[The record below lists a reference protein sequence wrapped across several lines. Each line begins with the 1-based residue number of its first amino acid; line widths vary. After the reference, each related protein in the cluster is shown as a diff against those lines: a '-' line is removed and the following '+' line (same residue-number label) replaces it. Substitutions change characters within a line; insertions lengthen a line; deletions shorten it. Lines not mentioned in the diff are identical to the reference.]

1 MPLPRKSP
9 TASAA
14 PEPTARNI
22 EAIAALER
30 EALHHRSATDR
41 LTDAVTSAAG
51 TAAFVIAHAAFFTVW
66 ITLNATGEVRF
77 DPYPFNFL
85 MLIVSLEAIF
95 LTSMVLMTQNRMTRQ
110 ADKRAHLDLQ
120 VNLLAE
126 QELTAILQ
134 MLQAL
139 CQRAGVEVKIRD
151 ARVEQLV
158 KETDIHQL
166 ADALDRELTDE
177 KAIATDSGSAPTPHT
192 PSPHR
197 S

>member
-1 MPLPRKSP
+1 LPANSP
-9 TASAA
+9 TA
-14 PEPTARNI
+14 PEPTTRNI

-30 EALHHRSATDR
+30 EALHERSTIDR
-41 LTDAVTSAAG
+41 LSDAVTAAAG
-51 TAAFVIAHAAFFTVW
+51 SAGFIIAHVAFFTVW
-66 ITLNATGEVRF
+66 ITLNVTGRVTF

-85 MLIVSLEAIF
+85 VLMVSLEAIF
-95 LTSMVLMTQNRMTRQ
+95 LTSIVLMTQNRMTRQ

-139 CQRAGVEVKIRD
+139 CQRAGVEVTIRD

-158 KETDIHQL
+158 QQTDIHQL
-166 ADALDRELTDE
+166 ANALDRELTDE
-177 KAIATDSGSAPTPHT
+177 NSVAGRQSSDDRPGA
-192 PSPHR
+192 
-197 S
+197 

>member
-1 MPLPRKSP
+1 LSGSSP
-9 TASAA
+9 AAPGA

-30 EALHHRSATDR
+30 EALHHRSAIDR
-41 LTDAVTSAAG
+41 LSDTVTAAAG
-51 TAAFVIAHAAFFTVW
+51 SATFIAAHAVFFAAW
-66 ITLNATGEVRF
+66 ITLNATGRVRF

-85 MLIVSLEAIF
+85 MLVVSLEAIF
-95 LTSMVLMTQNRMTRQ
+95 LTSIVLMTQNRMTRQ

-139 CQRAGVEVKIRD
+139 CQRAGVEVKARD
-151 ARVEQLV
+151 TRVEQLV

-166 ADALDRELTDE
+166 ASALDRELTDE
-177 KAIATDSGSAPTPHT
+177 KAVPTRPT
-192 PSPHR
+192 
-197 S
+197 

>member
-1 MPLPRKSP
+1 LTAKSP
-9 TASAA
+9 TAPAA

-30 EALHHRSATDR
+30 EALHHRSAIDR

-51 TAAFVIAHAAFFTVW
+51 SAAFLIAHAAFFAVW
-66 ITLNATGEVRF
+66 ITLNVTGDVTF

-85 MLIVSLEAIF
+85 VLMVSLEAIF
-95 LTSMVLMTQNRMTRQ
+95 LTSIVLMTQNRMTRQ

-139 CQRAGVEVKIRD
+139 CHRAGVEVKIRD

-166 ADALDRELTDE
+166 ANALDRELTDE
-177 KAIATDSGSAPTPHT
+177 KAVATEPGSAPAPRTP
-192 PSPHR
+192 
-197 S
+197 

>member
-1 MPLPRKSP
+1 MPGNSP
-9 TASAA
+9 TEPAA
-14 PEPTARNI
+14 PEPTTRNI

-30 EALHHRSATDR
+30 EALHHRSAIDR
-41 LTDAVTSAAG
+41 LSDAVTGAAG
-51 TAAFVIAHAAFFTVW
+51 SAGFIVAHAAFFTVW
-66 ITLNATGEVRF
+66 ITLNVTGRSTF

-85 MLIVSLEAIF
+85 VLMVSLEAIF
-95 LTSMVLMTQNRMTRQ
+95 LTSIVLMTQNRMTRQ

-139 CQRAGVEVKIRD
+139 CQRAGVEVKTRD
-151 ARVEQLV
+151 ARVDQLV

-166 ADALDRELTDE
+166 ASALDRELTD
-177 KAIATDSGSAPTPHT
+177 GNAPAT
-192 PSPHR
+192 PSESTTQPTR
-197 S
+197 PERPA

>member
-1 MPLPRKSP
+1 LSDRSP
-9 TASAA
+9 AA
-14 PEPTARNI
+14 PGASEPTARNI

-30 EALHHRSATDR
+30 EALHHRTLIDR

-51 TAAFVIAHAAFFTVW
+51 TATFLLTQAAFFAVW
-66 ITLNATGEVRF
+66 ITLNVTGKVTF

-85 MLIVSLEAIF
+85 VLMVSLEAIF
-95 LTSMVLMTQNRMTRQ
+95 LTSIVLMTQNRMTRQ

-166 ADALDRELTDE
+166 ASALDRELTDE
-177 KAIATDSGSAPTPHT
+177 DAVVSRQSSDDRHGA
-192 PSPHR
+192 
-197 S
+197 